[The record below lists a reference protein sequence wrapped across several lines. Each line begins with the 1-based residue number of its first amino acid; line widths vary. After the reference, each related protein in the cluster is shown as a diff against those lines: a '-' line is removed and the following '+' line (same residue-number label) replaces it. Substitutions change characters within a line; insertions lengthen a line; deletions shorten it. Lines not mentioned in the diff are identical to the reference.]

1 MSSHFSAELRRSV
14 DERAGGACEYCLIQ
28 QRDTYFG
35 CHVDHIIAE
44 KHGGPT
50 ELDNLALACAVCN
63 RAKGTDIA
71 SLVPGTDLL
80 VRLFNPRL
88 DRWDAHFRVDPDTF
102 EIKSLTEI
110 GAATARLLGFNEIER
125 VLERQSLARIG
136 RYSVTRARPK

>member
-1 MSSHFSAELRRSV
+1 MSSYVSAELRRAV
-14 DERAGGACEYCLIQ
+14 EERAGGACEYCLIH

-35 CHVDHIIAE
+35 CQVDHIIAE

-71 SLVPGTDLL
+71 SLVPGTDRL

-88 DRWDAHFRVDPDTF
+88 DRWEHHFRVNMDSCAIEPLSD
-102 EIKSLTEI
+102 SA
-110 GAATARLLGFNEIER
+110 AATAQLLGLNQ
-125 VLERQSLARIG
+125 LERMLERRSLIQIG
-136 RYSVTRARPK
+136 HIAIPRLRPK